1 MYKLIIEIVNGSAYE
16 LSLDDK
22 DLIDQIQ
29 KDNVYWVE
37 DWINDEV
44 CYFISG
50 HDLNDEQ
57 VNDYYL
63 LDPQGNRTKY

>member
-1 MYKLIIEIVNGSAYE
+1 MYTLIVKIVNGSDYE

-37 DWINDEV
+37 EWINTEL
-44 CYFISG
+44 YWFMRMN
-50 HDLNDEQ
+50 DLYDEQ
-57 VNDYYL
+57 VDDYYL
-63 LDPQGNRTKY
+63 LDPEGNRTKY